1 MKALFQLVSVKMLS
15 FVHVLYSNSIFLPA
29 GNTSCSFSFCVIFCA
44 KQLKYLS
51 TMGHIITMNMDY
63 VDYLGQSHL
72 QYPAAMSTN

>member
-15 FVHVLYSNSIFLPA
+15 SIHALYINSIFLPA
-29 GNTSCSFSFCVIFCA
+29 GNTLCSFSFCVNFCA

-51 TMGHIITMNMDY
+51 TMGDIITMNMDN

-72 QYPAAMSTN
+72 QYPAAMNTN